1 MGKKGKKYEE
11 VSKLIDPA
19 KVYTLD
25 EAAELLPKLRTAKF
39 DETIEVSIKLN
50 VDPKQADQNI
60 RGVVSLPAGTG
71 KKVRVAV
78 FTKGDKGSEAKEA
91 GADYV
96 GGEELVEK
104 IKEGWL
110 DFDVAIATPDMMST
124 LGRVAR
130 VLGPRGLMPNP
141 KAGTVTT
148 DVGKA
153 VREFKAGKIEF
164 RVDKAGTIHCP
175 IGKSSFDSAAIKQ
188 NFTALFDAIQRA
200 RPASVK
206 GTYLGKTYLALT
218 MSPAIRLD
226 TTKL

>member
-1 MGKKGKKYEE
+1 MSKGKKYEE
-11 VSKLIDPA
+11 VSKLIDRT

-71 KKVRVAV
+71 KTVRVAV
-78 FTKGDKGSEAKEA
+78 FTKGDKGTEAKEA
-91 GADYV
+91 GADFV

-104 IKEGWL
+104 VKEGWL

-124 LGRVAR
+124 VGRVAR

-141 KAGTVTT
+141 KAGTVTM

-153 VREFKAGKIEF
+153 VHEFKAGKIEF

-175 IGKSSFDSAAIKQ
+175 LGKSSFEPAAIKQ

-206 GTYLGKTYLALT
+206 GTYVGKTYLALT
-218 MSPAIRLD
+218 MSPALRLD

>member
-1 MGKKGKKYEE
+1 MSKKGKKYQE
-11 VSKLIDPA
+11 VAKLVDYA

-39 DETIEVSIKLN
+39 DETIEVSMKLN
-50 VDPKQADQNI
+50 VDPKQADQNV
-60 RGVVSLPAGTG
+60 RGVVTLPAGTG
-71 KKVRVAV
+71 KTVRVAV
-78 FTKGDKGSEAKEA
+78 FTKGDKSAEATEA
-91 GADYV
+91 GADFV

-104 IKEGWL
+104 IKGGWL
-110 DFDVAIATPDMMST
+110 DFDVAVATPDMMAT
-124 LGRVAR
+124 LGKVAR

-141 KAGTVTT
+141 KTGTVTL

-164 RVDKAGTIHCP
+164 RVDKIGTIHCP
-175 IGKSSFDSAAIKQ
+175 LGKSSFAPAAIKE
-188 NFTALFDAIQRA
+188 NFIALFEAIEKA
-200 RPASVK
+200 RPSSVK

-226 TTKL
+226 TSKL